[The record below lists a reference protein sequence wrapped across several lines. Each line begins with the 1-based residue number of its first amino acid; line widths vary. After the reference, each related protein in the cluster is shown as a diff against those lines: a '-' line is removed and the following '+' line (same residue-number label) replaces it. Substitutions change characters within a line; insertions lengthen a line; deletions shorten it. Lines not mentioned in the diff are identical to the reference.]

1 MGHYSYPLND
11 HRERQLDKL
20 EAAVDANTRA
30 DAIDAAVAHYLESIE
45 NLEAVADEISP
56 QLAKKIST
64 SEVSLTYYPQV
75 R

>member
-11 HRERQLDKL
+11 ERERQLDKL
-20 EAAVDANTRA
+20 EAAVDTEVRAN
-30 DAIDAAVAHYLESIE
+30 AIDAAIAHYLESIE
-45 NLEAVADEISP
+45 NLEKIKNEISP

-64 SEVSLTYYPQV
+64 SEVSLSYYPQV

>member
-11 HRERQLDKL
+11 ERERQLDKL

-30 DAIDAAVAHYLESIE
+30 DAIDAAIAHYLESID
-45 NLEAVADEISP
+45 NLDEIKNEISP
-56 QLAKKIST
+56 ELAKKIST

>member
-11 HRERQLDKL
+11 EREVKLDKL

-30 DAIDAAVAHYLESIE
+30 EAIDAAVTHYLESIE
-45 NLEAVADEISP
+45 NLEDVADEISP
-56 QLAKKIST
+56 ELAKKIST